1 MSPTST
7 DLLRVLLGVFAVLLV
22 VTLIARTLRTALAP
36 DRDAPLIENLNA
48 RVDAWWGMAALL
60 ALAFLAGKTGVIVLF
75 ALISFAAL
83 REVLTLATTRE
94 ADHWALFAAFFI
106 VLPLQFWLVWDEWY
120 GFYSIFVPVYA
131 FLLLPVVSVLHGDT
145 RDIFIRIAESQWALM
160 ICVYAVSHV
169 PALLTLRIEG
179 YEGRGVLL
187 IAFLVIVVQ
196 IADVLQLTWDRL
208 IGRHLIAPTVSASRS
223 WEGMVFG
230 TASATMVGTALFWIT
245 PFSPW
250 QAALMSLA
258 ITVMGYS
265 GALVLN
271 AVKRDRGVK
280 DWGHLI
286 PGHGGF
292 IDRMDSVLFAAPI
305 FFHLTRYFW
314 SAV

>member
-1 MSPTST
+1 MSPAST